1 MQSGKQIDPIRERE
15 SAQKMATFV
24 KSPCDEGV
32 IRSAPAALPCAPRVG
47 VWVLVATILGSSM
60 AFIDGSVVNVAL
72 PVIQRDLNATA
83 SDVQWIVE
91 TYSLFL
97 AALILV
103 GGSLGDHFGRR
114 RVFAIGIAVFTLSS
128 IWCGLSP
135 TVLSLILARAV
146 QGIGAA
152 LLVPGSLAIISASFS
167 DEQRGRAI
175 GTWSGFSALT
185 TVVGPVLGGVLVQY
199 ASWRWVFFLNVP
211 LAAVVLGVLFWRVP
225 ESRDTEA
232 SGRLDWWGTLLVTLG
247 LGALVYGL
255 IEAGSLGFGN
265 TLVLSALAIGV
276 VALLAFLLVEARSP
290 APMVP
295 LTLFRSH
302 TFSGANLLTLLLYG
316 ALSGVT
322 FFLPFDLI
330 QVQGYAPTFAGAAFV
345 PFILLMFLLSRW
357 AGGLVHRYGAKL
369 PLVIGP
375 VITAVGFALFALP
388 GITSG
393 PGSYWIT
400 FFPAVLVMGLGMT
413 ITVAPLTT
421 TVMGAVEQRHAGIA
435 SGINNA
441 VSRTAGLLAIA
452 VFGIVALAV
461 FTSSLESHLATL
473 HLSPGVSHLI
483 DAQRTRLAGI
493 TIPPNVSGEAQAALK
508 RAIDES
514 FVSAFRLVSLLGAA
528 LALLSALSAWLLI
541 EGKQLER
548 AGGSALQAPPA
559 GADKQA
565 PQISAN

>member
-1 MQSGKQIDPIRERE
+1 
-15 SAQKMATFV
+15 MATFGR
-24 KSPCDEGV
+24 SPCDEDV
-32 IRSAPAALPCAPRVG
+32 IRSAPEALPCASHTG

-72 PVIQRDLNATA
+72 PVIQRDLNATTA
-83 SDVQWIVE
+83 DVQWIVE

-103 GGSLGDHFGRR
+103 GGSLGDHYGRR
-114 RVFAIGIAVFTLSS
+114 RIFATGISIFTLSS
-128 IWCGLSP
+128 IWSGLSP
-135 TVLSLILARAV
+135 TVLSLIFARAV

-167 DEQRGRAI
+167 NEQRGRAI

-185 TVVGPVLGGVLVQY
+185 TVVGPVLGGILVQY

-211 LAAVVLGVLFWRVP
+211 LAAVVLGALFWRVP

-232 SGRLDWWGTLLVTLG
+232 SGGLDWWGALLVTLG
-247 LGALVYGL
+247 LGVLVYGL
-255 IEAGSLGFGN
+255 IEAGSLGFG
-265 TLVLSALAIGV
+265 TPLVLGALAIGV
-276 VALLAFLLVEARSP
+276 AALLAFLVLEAHHP
-290 APMVP
+290 DPMLP

-302 TFSGANLLTLLLYG
+302 TFSGANLLTFLLYG
-316 ALSGVT
+316 ALSGIT
-322 FFLPFDLI
+322 FFFPFNLI
-330 QVQGYAPTFAGAAFV
+330 QVQGYTPTFAGAAFV
-345 PFILLMFLLSRW
+345 PFVLLMFLLSRW
-357 AGGLVHRYGAKL
+357 TGGLVHRYGAKL

-375 VITAVGFALFALP
+375 LITAIGFALFALP
-388 GITSG
+388 GITDG
-393 PGSYWIT
+393 PGSYWTT

-421 TVMGAVEQRHAGIA
+421 AVMRAVEQRHAGIA

-452 VFGIVALAV
+452 VFGIVALLV

-473 HLSPGVSHLI
+473 HLSPGVQYVI

-493 TIPPNVSGEAQAALK
+493 TLPKSVSGEVQIALK

-514 FVSAFRLVSLLGAA
+514 FVSAFRLVALLGAI
-528 LALLSALSAWLLI
+528 LALLSACSAWLLI
-541 EGKQLER
+541 ERKHTEP
-548 AGGSALQAPPA
+548 AGESVSESQALSA
-559 GADKQA
+559 GADTQE
-565 PQISAN
+565 PPMSVN